1 MSTFVK
7 KLKHAF
13 AIEPEYDVREK
24 GLPDGLD
31 RIAREVVARG
41 METPA
46 IILLESAVPLSFLG
60 SQAVVAAWPLA
71 RMAGRGEDF
80 SEVAEALEDRRTLR
94 AMADRIEALASGDAS

>member
-1 MSTFVK
+1 MSIFVE

-13 AIEPEYDVREK
+13 SVKPDYDVREK
-24 GLPDGLD
+24 GLPEGLE
-31 RIAREVVARG
+31 RIAREVVERG

-71 RMAGRGEDF
+71 RMIVPEK
-80 SEVAEALEDRRTLR
+80 SVQRTPL
-94 AMADRIEALASGDAS
+94 